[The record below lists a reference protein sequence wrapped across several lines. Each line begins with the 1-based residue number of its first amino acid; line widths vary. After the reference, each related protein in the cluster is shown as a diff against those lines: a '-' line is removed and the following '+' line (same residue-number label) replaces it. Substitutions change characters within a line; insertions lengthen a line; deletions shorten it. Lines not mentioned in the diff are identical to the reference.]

1 MEAIDKFNR
10 RLVKVTKTH
19 AEEAKQLLQLMGIP
33 YIDVSIYGINCYLF
47 LLNNIINVLHAGSLR
62 G

>member
-1 MEAIDKFNR
+1 MEAIDKYNR

-19 AEEAKQLLQLMGIP
+19 ADEAKELLHLMGIP
-33 YIDVSIYGINCYLF
+33 YIDVSICVKSQIFLF
-47 LLNNIINVLHAGSLR
+47 ILTMDVFCVGSLR